1 MDNNTFEE
9 RALEYIEEVWSMY
22 RDALEVNEIDIARR
36 ICSRYIT
43 LTDMFETVTGKEI
56 TTDGDRVIVGQA
68 E

>member
-9 RALEYIEEVWSMY
+9 RALEYIKEVWSTY
-22 RDALEVNEIDIARR
+22 RDALEVNEIDLARR
-36 ICSRYIT
+36 IYSRYIT